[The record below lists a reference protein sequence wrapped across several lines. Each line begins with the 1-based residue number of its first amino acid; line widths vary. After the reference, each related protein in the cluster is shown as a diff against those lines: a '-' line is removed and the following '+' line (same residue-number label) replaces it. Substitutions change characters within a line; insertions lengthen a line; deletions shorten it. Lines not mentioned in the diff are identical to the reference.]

1 MPLRDR
7 VPKFDQII
15 PVFAVTSLF
24 IYGWTTYRFLQ
35 KLPSWLYY
43 LNVREIFLNLS
54 HTLVFN
60 FVECALI
67 LGALVALGIV
77 LPRRFFGDA
86 FVARASLLSMLGLGY
101 LIYLA
106 LIIGESKAS
115 QFPMDVFT
123 LVPAVGLVILMLSVF
138 LPLISVVRVFLEDFA
153 DRAIVFLYLLV
164 PLSAVAGVVFLVNN
178 IF

>member
-1 MPLRDR
+1 MRLRDR
-7 VPKFDQII
+7 VPKFDQIV

-24 IYGWTTYRFLQ
+24 VYGWTTYRFLQ

-43 LNVREIFLNLS
+43 LNAREILLNLS
-54 HTLVFN
+54 HTLVIN

-77 LPRRFFGDA
+77 LPQNFFGEA
-86 FVARASLLSMLGLGY
+86 FVAHASLLSILGVGY

-115 QFPMDVFT
+115 QFPMDAFT
-123 LVPAVGLVILMLSVF
+123 LVPVVGLAILGLSVF
-138 LPLISVVRVFLEDFA
+138 LPLISVVCAALEDFA
-153 DRAIVFLYLLV
+153 DRAAVFLYLLV

-178 IF
+178 LF

>member
-1 MPLRDR
+1 MRLRDR

-24 IYGWTTYRFLQ
+24 VYGWTTYRFLQ

-43 LNVREIFLNLS
+43 LNAREILLNLS
-54 HTLVFN
+54 HTLVIN

-67 LGALVALGIV
+67 LGALVALSIL
-77 LPRRFFGDA
+77 LPGRFFGDA
-86 FVARASLLSMLGLGY
+86 FVARASLLSILGVSY

-106 LIIGESKAS
+106 LIIGDSKAS

-123 LVPAVGLVILMLSVF
+123 LVPVVGLVILMLSVF
-138 LPLISVVRVFLEDFA
+138 LPLISVLRAVLEDFA

-164 PLSAVAGVVFLVNN
+164 PLSALAGVVFLVNN
-178 IF
+178 LF